1 MIKQFKGKYRFLS
14 NFWPCRVEYDGR
26 AFSSVEH
33 GYQYSKCS
41 TQEDKDR
48 MFQTSDPKESKRMS
62 KKVKVRD
69 DWDTV
74 KEGIIEGLVR
84 QKFQDPS
91 LREMLMST
99 GTEELQEGNRWGDEF
114 WGVSFRTGKG
124 DNRLG
129 KILMKIREEGR

>member
-1 MIKQFKGKYRFLS
+1 
-14 NFWPCRVEYDGR
+14 
-26 AFSSVEH
+26 
-33 GYQYSKCS
+33 
-41 TQEDKDR
+41 

-99 GTEELQEGNRWGDEF
+99 GTEGLEEGNRWGDEF